1 MLNYGYGGSILRID
15 LTERKSRIERLDPS
29 WIRPVIGGRAANTK
43 RLVEELDP
51 DCDPLDP
58 ENILIYGV
66 GPLTGSLLPASAYFM
81 VSAKSPLDGSIGT
94 SAAGG
99 QFAAEMK
106 LTGFDQI
113 IITGRSDRLLYLLI
127 TETGAEFVE
136 CPELAGKMITETTE
150 VIRRAHNNS
159 SIQVAAIGQAG
170 ENRVLFSTI
179 VSSGNRINGRT
190 GMGCVM
196 GSKNLKA
203 VAVRGMKSV
212 EVADPLSFL
221 AEVGKIESHILKHKE
236 YRKRYQ
242 MGTTMLMSDLNGQG
256 ILPINHDQEGSCP
269 YIDEI
274 SGQTLAR
281 RHKVKNKACF
291 NCNLH
296 CSRYTMGNDWE
307 GEGPEFGTLCGFTSS
322 IGNRNLP
329 FALEM
334 NQILNRMGLDS
345 GMTSEIIGWIMACQ
359 ERGFIHPDDL
369 DGFEVSWG
377 ETDKI
382 RELVTMIV
390 YRRGIGD
397 RIAEGITRL
406 SKNFSEETQNLVIKG
421 KRTDIY
427 CGPPGGMEAHSEKMT
442 LLVDCLTICKNI
454 GYDMDGLNIEK
465 AAILLKAGTGLT
477 YSPEYLEEILGEAVE
492 RERRLNSIGYNDGR

>member
-1 MLNYGYGGSILRID
+1 MLSYGYGGSILRID
-15 LTERKSRIERLDPS
+15 LTERRYRIEKLDPS
-29 WIRPVIGGRAANTK
+29 WIKPVIGGRAANTK

-81 VSAKSPLDGSIGT
+81 VSAKSPLTGLIGT

-113 IITGRSDRLLYLLI
+113 IITGRSDRLLYLLV
-127 TETGAEFVE
+127 TESGAEFVE
-136 CPELAGKMITETTE
+136 CSELAGKMITETTE
-150 VIRRAHNNS
+150 AIRREHYDYN
-159 SIQVAAIGQAG
+159 IQVAAIGQAG

-179 VSSGNRINGRT
+179 VSSGNRVNGQT

-203 VAVRGMKSV
+203 VAVRGTKSV

-236 YRKRYQ
+236 YRKRYR
-242 MGTTMLMSDLNGQG
+242 MGTTMLMSDLNGKG
-256 ILPINHDQEGSCP
+256 ILPINHYREGNCP

-281 RHKVKNKACF
+281 YYKVKNKACF

-296 CSRYTMGNDWE
+296 CSRYTVTNDWE
-307 GEGPEFGTLCGFTSS
+307 AEGPEFGTLCGFTSR
-322 IGNRNLP
+322 IGNRSLP

-334 NQILNRMGLDS
+334 NRTLNQMGLDS

-359 ERGFIHPDDL
+359 EQGFIHPDDL
-369 DGFEVSWG
+369 DGFRISWG

-382 RELVTMIV
+382 RELVDMIV
-390 YRRGIGD
+390 NRRGIGD
-397 RIAEGITRL
+397 WMAEGTAGL
-406 SKNFSEETQNLVIKG
+406 LKNFSEEARSLLMHVKRPG
-421 KRTDIY
+421 KS
-427 CGPPGGMEAHSEKMT
+427 CGAMGEIETYSKKMA
-442 LLVDCLTICKNI
+442 LLVDCLTICKTI
-454 GYDMDGLNIEK
+454 GYNMDGLNIEK
-465 AAILLKAGTGLT
+465 ASILLKAGTGLT
-477 YSPEYLEEILGEAVE
+477 YSPQYLEEILEEDLE
-492 RERRLNSIGYNDGR
+492 REHRLNQI